1 MVTRA
6 ESAALTR
13 RALLDAAAELLDLG
27 GPEAVTLREVG
38 ARAGVSRGAPYR
50 HFTGKDSLL
59 TAVATES
66 WERIADQV
74 HALRTDPAL
83 SASEKQRGALRTL
96 IGVGRDQPHLYQML
110 FRRPGHRPED
120 QGEGIGRVRRQLC
133 GQAGGPRNGQTCD
146 ATGEQAGGPGEGQA
160 GGPVDGPIGDPAA
173 DRMRAAGRFQ
183 NEFLAVVAEL
193 VGEENARHYGAL
205 LLTSAHGIADM
216 ELSGHLGAES
226 LRATSDELVD
236 TLVRLVGDA
245 ARTA

>member
-13 RALLDAAAELLDLG
+13 RALLDAAADLLDLG

-38 ARAGVSRGAPYR
+38 ARAGVTRGAPYR

-83 SASEKQRGALRTL
+83 SVSDKLRGALRTL

-110 FRRPGHRPED
+110 FRRRGHRPEEL
-120 QGEGIGRVRRQLC
+120 GEGLDRVRRQLC
-133 GQAGGPRNGQTCD
+133 TPA
-146 ATGEQAGGPGEGQA
+146 
-160 GGPVDGPIGDPAA
+160 GDPAA
-173 DRMRAAGRFQ
+173 DRVRTAGRFQ
-183 NEFLAVVAEL
+183 DEFLAIVADL
-193 VGEENARHYGAL
+193 VGERNARHYGAL
-205 LLTSAHGIADM
+205 LLSSAHGIADM
-216 ELSGHLGAES
+216 ELSGHLS
-226 LRATSDELVD
+226 TDKLRTTSDELVD
-236 TLVRLVGDA
+236 TLVRMVTDA
-245 ARTA
+245 GTNFD

>member
-59 TAVATES
+59 TAVATGS
-66 WERIADQV
+66 WEEIADRV

-83 SASEKQRGALRTL
+83 PPAEKLRGTLRTL
-96 IGVGRDQPHLYQML
+96 IGVGRDRPHLYQML
-110 FRRPGHRPED
+110 FRRPGHRPEE
-120 QGEGIGRVRRQLC
+120 QAEGLDRVRRQLC
-133 GQAGGPRNGQTCD
+133 A
-146 ATGEQAGGPGEGQA
+146 
-160 GGPVDGPIGDPAA
+160 PAEDEVA

-183 NEFLAVVAEL
+183 DEFQAVVTGL
-193 VGEENARHYGAL
+193 VGKRNARHYGAL
-205 LLTSAHGIADM
+205 LLAGAHGIAEM
-216 ELSGHLGAES
+216 ELSGHLGAGG
-226 LRATSDELVD
+226 LVATSDDLVD
-236 TLVRLVGDA
+236 TLVRMVAEDGEREGGERGDGEHGER
-245 ARTA
+245 AR